1 MNNYQ
6 KAKLSSNKQI
16 VIEAENHA
24 AEVAV
29 IPSFVKGIQQLKVI
43 NSELGSL
50 SAIQSEDLTG
60 ITADKNKV
68 KNEVID
74 YLLEISG
81 AIHSYAGQQGNKSLQ
96 ALVNFKPTKVDL
108 LDQHEIINAATTVLN
123 EARKVSPPDLTNEG
137 ITPEEIT
144 QFENALAQL
153 KGFSNTRQ
161 TAGIDQKDVT
171 RRIADLFVQAADI
184 KKNTLERLAPQ
195 YQRKAP
201 EFFNKYKTAANVIY
215 RHAAKSTEVTTSE
228 VKA

>member
-29 IPSFVKGIQQLKVI
+29 IPTFAKGIEQLKVI
-43 NSELGSL
+43 NSELDDL

-60 ITADKNKV
+60 IVEDKHDV
-68 KNEVID
+68 QNEVMD
-74 YLLEISG
+74 YLLEFSG

-96 ALVNFKPTKVDL
+96 AVVNFKPYKIDH
-108 LDQHEIINAATTVLN
+108 LDQHEIIDAATTVLG
-123 EARKVSPPDLTNEG
+123 EARKVPPMELTNEG
-137 ITPEEIT
+137 ITPDEINRFDNVLT
-144 QFENALAQL
+144 QL
-153 KGFSNTRQ
+153 KGYSNTRH

-171 RRIADLFVQAADI
+171 RRIGELFAQAADI
-184 KKNTLERLAPQ
+184 KKNTLERLVPQ

-201 EFFNKYKTAANVIY
+201 EFYNKYRTAANVIY
-215 RHAAKSTEVTTSE
+215 RRAAKKTDSTTPEA
-228 VKA
+228 KA